1 VLVLDEPVV
10 VAAVPGLVVGV
21 AAAVVVVVVVM
32 VVVVVAVLLL
42 LLLAAVVVAEMV
54 GWVCWWLGFVVRVW
68 WWCVLVLPTCEDAVV
83 AVVVGEF
90 GVESLLE
97 LQWKPATEPVPSAG
111 HMMSHSLTP
120 GRGSWGVAVAKSEQV
135 LS

>member
-21 AAAVVVVVVVM
+21 AVLLLL
-32 VVVVVAVLLL
+32 LLL

-90 GVESLLE
+90 GVESLLG

-135 LS
+135 AS